1 MVQTGQSQELQRS
14 QTEAAVRE
22 QALRDELTVVRQA
35 QRGLL
40 QQLEAVQ
47 ARARDLES
55 MVHIAEEKAV

>member
-14 QTEAAVRE
+14 QAEAAVRE

-47 ARARDLES
+47 ARARELES